1 VTTAPA
7 TITAPSPIVTPAIA
21 MMDAIEARA
30 AEGRISP
37 YAPGTLHVTEGRAEL
52 DAPVATA

>member
-1 VTTAPA
+1 M
-7 TITAPSPIVTPAIA
+7 PAIA

-30 AEGRISP
+30 AEGRIYP